1 VAEEERRRKSAAG
14 IGRKAGFLAY
24 FGPDFLLLQDIK
36 STSIYMQWKRKIF
49 STMRKNSSLNSV
61 GKDPNH

>member
-14 IGRKAGFLAY
+14 IGRKAGFLSY

-36 STSIYMQWKRKIF
+36 STSIYMQWKREIF
-49 STMRKNSSLNSV
+49 STMRKNFSLNSV